1 MASQFSKYTG
11 GIAPVQGLYEM
22 GAQIGKNYAA
32 GITAVSQNITKGIED
47 YNKVK
52 SESAYADS
60 EFDAEGAKYTALAD
74 MLNSEPETAHLVEG
88 ITPILETIAK
98 GRKGSHSAKMA
109 SLSQVKAQGQA
120 LAQTFNIMNLVQTA
134 KVNRTFNEAG
144 ALPPEGEETLTKSFG
159 VNPQDTKWSPNLGYN
174 DNVNRVRGNYRK
186 WLETHKDE
194 IASGKFRVISEEDFI
209 KDWKKKLPASIEG
222 SDLAPQDKAWAMD
235 ILENNNLLEGID
247 IDNDPSM
254 EGLRGQASYF
264 QDWATINPYRG
275 SGTINPDAAP
285 AGTIAQQPAARSA
298 NPYGHPN
305 AIKLRDENEKLL
317 AESKRL
323 TARIGTGWFGGN
335 DSVDKPRVKEIAKQM
350 KANSLIIESLGGA
363 SSSSEINKAEAGRSK
378 VQVPRIVFNE
388 NEEEAA
394 PEPVIVPDKVE
405 EPMAPAPVQRVAPAP
420 APVQRVAPA
429 PAPVVTKRKD
439 EPSVDENGVL
449 TEKGATDL
457 LNSASKALGV
467 PFQDL
472 DDVYKVTPEASRG
485 MAYIDWLNGV
495 SSGKIRYKEVYK
507 TETPAAPAPMAPAKV
522 AETPAAP
529 APMAPAKVAE
539 APAAPAPM
547 APPKVQATEPY
558 APRPLT
564 DEEINPTVRTAD
576 KAPAASAASAK
587 ATAKD
592 GESTVYPFPPETG
605 GKYTVK
611 KGMSLMTIAQRAGTT
626 RKMIM
631 KANGINA
638 NHDFK
643 GGETIIIPPSVAK
656 NREQDR
662 DPESIEPL
670 FEEGQISEE
679 EAAGGLPPVGDVTV
693 DPETGNMVW
702 NKEIKGNIPK
712 VDEEVEGEEDEGINV
727 EAFAPIK
734 LRPVGVR
741 KPAEQPLLP
750 TGVKKAYTQA
760 EQDDLEIAALNV
772 QESHNEIDSQNRS
785 VKPAIEYL
793 QRIKQN
799 VLRGD
804 ATSVDFGTYGAWQKM
819 HPDAA
824 TAISVGTQAA
834 ALWIGGGWSKTLGEA
849 NKLTKANFASKRIS
863 YARELAE
870 AAFDSQSLKLGRELT
885 DSEIGAL
892 TAKAFNKAGLAK
904 HPLGAEDAMKIG
916 KAVGK
921 SSAKSAFWETLALA
935 MVGAEDSGWN
945 APDSASDND
954 IRGHLR
960 ETLAEIRTV
969 RHTNGGYNQW
979 VPFGL
984 GDEVITSGEKAG
996 IVEILDKR
1004 IAGLNKVY
1012 ADNEVQKQY
1021 LKANATPQNLLKLA
1035 NALRADAKAKLTAVE
1050 MAKASGLY
1058 EDPSGI
1064 PDEGYDDLEVG
1075 AQPIASKDFV
1085 IPQSNESRKK
1095 QMSEYMKG
1103 RLGYVPAGFDDMWRK
1118 QYPESTLQIKETPYG
1133 VFFSDKTGEWK
1144 QMATTKGNQMEPK
1157 DVAAN
1162 KAVQFG
1168 NLQPDGTYE
1177 PTEFVKGSGIKLGG
1191 IGSFGTASEASKF
1204 RIEYLRKIKAL
1215 RYASELKDINETL
1228 FRSMMPSLWGKS
1240 SAKVSYLV
1248 AQMRQELIGVGSVSD
1263 FEQKLLQDLVSNPT
1277 DFFRLQSTVRAKY
1290 EELVD
1295 RLSKSLVEDPQ
1306 ALGLDVQMPKDKQ
1319 AQLKNFRALY
1329 LAQTERN
1336 KAKMAEFQKQ
1346 DKTVYKYSQQYDDP
1360 K

>member
-60 EFDAEGAKYTALAD
+60 EFDAEGAKYTALAN

-120 LAQTFNIMNLVQTA
+120 LAQTFNIMGLVQTA

-247 IDNDPSM
+247 VDNDPSM

-285 AGTIAQQPAARSA
+285 AGTIAQQPAARPA
-298 NPYGHPN
+298 NSRGHPS
-305 AIKLRDENEKLL
+305 AIKLRDENEKLI
-317 AESKRL
+317 AETRQLGKDLERYGLIDYNQSSA
-323 TARIGTGWFGGN
+323 ARE
-335 DSVDKPRVKEIAKQM
+335 RRKEIQKQIE
-350 KANSLIIESLGGA
+350 ANNLVIQSLGGA
-363 SSSSEINKAEAGRSK
+363 MSSSEMAKEDAFNATRDRGF
-378 VQVPRIVFNE
+378 QVPKIVFNE

-405 EPMAPAPVQRVAPAP
+405 EPMAPAPVQQVAPAP

-429 PAPVVTKRKD
+429 PAPVQRVAPAPVQRVVPTPTPAPYYPSAPPVVQSD
-439 EPSVDENGVL
+439 EP
-449 TEKGATDL
+449 A
-457 LNSASKALGV
+457 
-467 PFQDL
+467 
-472 DDVYKVTPEASRG
+472 DVVAPPKVVEA
-485 MAYIDWLNGV
+485 
-495 SSGKIRYKEVYK
+495 
-507 TETPAAPAPMAPAKV
+507 PAAPAPMAPAKV
-522 AETPAAP
+522 QPPT
-529 APMAPAKVAE
+529 APAKVA
-539 APAAPAPM
+539 PAAPA
-547 APPKVQATEPY
+547 K
-558 APRPLT
+558 
-564 DEEINPTVRTAD
+564 N
-576 KAPAASAASAK
+576 
-587 ATAKD
+587 

-626 RKMIM
+626 RKAIQ

-662 DPESIEPL
+662 DPESIEPF

-750 TGVKKAYTQA
+750 AGVKKAYTQA

-834 ALWIGGGWSKTLGEA
+834 AMWIGGGWSKTLGEA

-1012 ADNEVQKQY
+1012 ADNETQRQY

-1050 MAKASGLY
+1050 VAKASGLY

-1191 IGSFGTASEASKF
+1191 IGTFGTATEATKF
-1204 RIEYLRKIKAL
+1204 RVEYLKKIKAL
-1215 RYASELKDINETL
+1215 RYADELREMNETL
-1228 FRSMMPSLWGKS
+1228 FRSMMPSMWGKS
-1240 SAKVSYLV
+1240 TTKVASLV
-1248 AQMRQELIGVGSVSD
+1248 AAMRQELIGVGSVSD
-1263 FEQKLLQDLVSNPT
+1263 FEQKLLKDLVANPT
-1277 DFFRLQSTVRAKY
+1277 DFWRLQSTVRATY
-1290 EELVD
+1290 EELIEK
-1295 RLSKSLVEDPQ
+1295 LSRSLVEDPQ
-1306 ALGLDVQMPKDKQ
+1306 SLGLDVQMPKEKQ
-1319 AQLKNFRALY
+1319 AQMKNMRALH
-1329 LAQTERN
+1329 LAQQERN